1 LFRFE
6 IPKEIKTQ
14 VRLLGLELK
23 EWAVIGIVIVFSL
36 TVFSDMIHKVFVVP
50 FYIVIAFS
58 IVYLFSPSSANPQR
72 KNYHSL
78 FYFIKR
84 VRGGYLSVNSN
95 DKKNQALREVVLQ
108 NNSRREENPDVGV
121 SEITHTNAFSEVE
134 FRDGA
139 YHFVERNIDEVEN
152 KLESE
157 SVVNK
162 VESIELDKERDV
174 SVERY
179 ENDRAVDSNNYVGDV
194 SLEKE
199 DKQNRFPDGE
209 KESTRKDDLQIQKEG
224 GENREMQFSSGFA
237 KGMAIVVAL
246 FIVVGGL
253 FLFIRSDSEF
263 LAKEDDLVVD
273 DEVLVSALRSF
284 SLKDYDEAMLLFD
297 EIDYEALED
306 DDKDVMLLT
315 YLFGDNPEVALEL
328 EPDFDEVVASYYK
341 ASHSMQKIRD
351 LGAIID
357 SNVLDFE
364 IAVSDRDYEKII
376 ELKDFVKIKD
386 ERGEKIVEAFIE
398 TKQLDEAKEFIE
410 ELDDEELKTTLML
423 KVKEFEDKE
432 KEKKNAEKTKGKG
445 DK

>member
-1 LFRFE
+1 
-6 IPKEIKTQ
+6 
-14 VRLLGLELK
+14 
-23 EWAVIGIVIVFSL
+23 
-36 TVFSDMIHKVFVVP
+36 
-50 FYIVIAFS
+50 
-58 IVYLFSPSSANPQR
+58 
-72 KNYHSL
+72 
-78 FYFIKR
+78 
-84 VRGGYLSVNSN
+84 
-95 DKKNQALREVVLQ
+95 
-108 NNSRREENPDVGV
+108 
-121 SEITHTNAFSEVE
+121 
-134 FRDGA
+134 
-139 YHFVERNIDEVEN
+139 
-152 KLESE
+152 
-157 SVVNK
+157 
-162 VESIELDKERDV
+162 
-174 SVERY
+174 
-179 ENDRAVDSNNYVGDV
+179 DSNNYVGDV

-224 GENREMQFSSGFA
+224 GENSEMQFSSGFA

-432 KEKKNAEKTKGKG
+432 KEKKNAEKTKGK
-445 DK
+445 